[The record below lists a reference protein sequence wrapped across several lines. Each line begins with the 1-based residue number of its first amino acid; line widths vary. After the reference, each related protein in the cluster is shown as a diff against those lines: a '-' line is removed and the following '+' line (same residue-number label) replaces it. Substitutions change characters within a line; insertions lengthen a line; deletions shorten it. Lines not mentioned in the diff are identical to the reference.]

1 MRRFLSLLTVS
12 MVFFSCSYVPKTV
25 PLTTSPPKLN
35 QSPPTVMWLRFLP
48 PPKKQIPVAVYNF
61 RDKTGQ
67 YKIVGDVSTFSNA
80 VTQGAASILIK
91 ALEDSG
97 WFIPVERENLA
108 DVLTE
113 RRIIR
118 NSIES
123 ELKKKGLKPKGDIL
137 PPLTYA
143 PIILTGGIIS
153 YDTDVVTGGA
163 GARYFGVGG
172 NVQIRK
178 DQVTVYVRAVAAKTG
193 KVLMTVTATKTI
205 LSRALDLNAFR
216 YVKYKRLFELE
227 TGATTTEPAQYCV
240 QAAIEKA
247 VYGLIVEGIIRGYWE
262 PKDPK
267 FIFSPV
273 VQAYLHDK
281 TKQIIKE
288 QEELKKVLSREYTEK
303 EIEEYLKEVE
313 RERGISRL
321 FKLLDEYKKR
331 KGKK

>member
-1 MRRFLSLLTVS
+1 MKKFVFSLGILGVFLA
-12 MVFFSCSYVPKTV
+12 SCSYVPETT
-25 PLTTSPPKLN
+25 PLTSSPPKLN
-35 QSPPTVMWLRFLP
+35 QSPPTIMWLKFLP
-48 PPKKQIPVAVYNF
+48 PPKEKIPVAVYNF

-67 YKIVGDVSTFSNA
+67 YKIVGDISTFSNA
-80 VTQGAASILIK
+80 VTQGAASILVK

-118 NSIES
+118 KSIEAKLRQ
-123 ELKKKGLKPKGDIL
+123 EGLKPKGDVL

-143 PIILTGGIIS
+143 PIIITGGIIS

-172 NVQIRK
+172 NIQLRK
-178 DQVTVYVRAVAAKTG
+178 DQVTVYLRAVAAKTG

-205 LSRALDLNAFR
+205 LSRAIDINAFK

-247 VYGLIVEGIIRGYWE
+247 VYGLVVEGILRGYWE

-267 FIFSPV
+267 YVFSPI
-273 VQAYLHDK
+273 VQEYLKDK
-281 TKQIIKE
+281 VKHILKE
-288 QEELKKVLSREYTEK
+288 REELAKILSKDYTQEE
-303 EIEEYLKEVE
+303 INEYLKEIE
-313 RERGISRL
+313 RERGLNRL
-321 FKLLDEYKKR
+321 FRLVNRER
-331 KGKK
+331 K